1 MRGAAGA
8 VKSGEHEIYFAIV
21 FCLLLAAPVG
31 SIVIEHSLFHAAAP
45 LMSLVGKWFVFWG
58 AGVRIALAA

>member
-1 MRGAAGA
+1 M
-8 VKSGEHEIYFAIV
+8 YFAIV

>member
-8 VKSGEHEIYFAIV
+8 VKSGEHEIYFSSV
-21 FCLLLAAPVG
+21 FCLAAPVG

-58 AGVRIALAA
+58 AGVRIALAG